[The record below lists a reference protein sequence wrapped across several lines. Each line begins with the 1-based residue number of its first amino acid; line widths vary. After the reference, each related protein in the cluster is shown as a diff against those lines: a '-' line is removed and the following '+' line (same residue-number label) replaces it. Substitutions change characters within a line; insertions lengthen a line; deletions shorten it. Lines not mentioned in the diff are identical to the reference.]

1 VDPVRPERREE
12 GGIPRVRREISAP
25 PGAGDRH
32 ERWSGANDAKT
43 EKLRGRSLQR
53 RAGEQGLQLRHS
65 AYGYALI
72 NSAREP
78 VEDRSDMTLDEV
90 ESLLERPD
98 DPA

>member
-1 VDPVRPERREE
+1 MSPEHRNE
-12 GGIPRVRREISAP
+12 GGIPHIRRAMSAP
-25 PGAGDRH
+25 IGGAPREENWPGAN
-32 ERWSGANDAKT
+32 EEKA
-43 EKLRGRSLQR
+43 EKLRVRSLKRQ
-53 RAGEQGLQLRHS
+53 ADAQGLQLRHS

-98 DPA
+98 GPA